1 MFHLGSNK
9 TASAMI
15 ERMRKAVLNGALL
28 IWAAALGMRGILET
42 IYFDYQRQPDPA
54 TARTIPYVAKNVV
67 VYITQN
73 QAEVLYWLRWS
84 FYALGV
90 LIVICAILNEI
101 FPPRSNKSP

>member
-42 IYFDYQRQPDPA
+42 IYFD
-54 TARTIPYVAKNVV
+54 
-67 VYITQN
+67 
-73 QAEVLYWLRWS
+73 
-84 FYALGV
+84 
-90 LIVICAILNEI
+90 
-101 FPPRSNKSP
+101 